1 MAIPGASDGQEVI
14 RRGTIHAQDHDWT
27 SFDFTGGLSTKG
39 DETDTV
45 ATNHII
51 TVLSISWC
59 EQGNA
64 AELIKMSFEGPSGT
78 PYIQVLNNQ
87 PLAAYGTYIW
97 NEKIVLIGG
106 DQLTT
111 HLGGTGNCDIYC
123 TYLDQDWS

>member
-14 RRGTIHAQDHDWT
+14 RRGTIHNQSNDET
-27 SFDFTGGLSTKG
+27 SFDFTGGLPTTG

-45 ATNHII
+45 AANHII
-51 TVLSISWC
+51 TILSISWC

-64 AELIKMSFEGPSGT
+64 DELIYLTWEGDSKH
-78 PYIQVLNNQ
+78 IRLLHEA

-111 HLGGTGNCDIYC
+111 HLGTSGNADVTY